1 MFSRV
6 TEGYLPLVYIG
17 TKGNV
22 EPLCFDSHGPW
33 TAEADSASAVLE
45 SCREG
50 ADSSQHLLASFLSPL
65 KAVSLRW
72 MLEA

>member
-6 TEGYLPLVYIG
+6 TEGYLSLVYIG

-22 EPLCFDSHGPW
+22 QPLCFDSHGPW
-33 TAEADSASAVLE
+33 TTEADSGSVTLE
-45 SCREG
+45 SCRKG
-50 ADSSQHLLASFLSPL
+50 ADSSQHLLASLLSQL